1 MRLTLP
7 SLALGL
13 LLCQGA
19 FAGDGTAAIGG
30 GLGGALGN
38 VVGQSIG
45 GKTGAKAVASRVF
58 EGAKTTDQNGFKIT
72 LAERTLAGVLAEAR
86 A

>member
-38 VVGQSIG
+38 VVGKQIG
-45 GKTGAKAVASRVF
+45 GSTGAAI
-58 EGAKTTDQNGFKIT
+58 GAGLGLSLIHI
-72 LAERTLAGVLAEAR
+72 
-86 A
+86 

>member
-30 GLGGALGN
+30 GLGGVLGN
-38 VVGQSIG
+38 VVGQQIG
-45 GKTGAKAVASRVF
+45 GKTGRPSVPASAAQPAVR
-58 EGAKTTDQNGFKIT
+58 
-72 LAERTLAGVLAEAR
+72 
-86 A
+86 

>member
-30 GLGGALGN
+30 GLGGALAA
-38 VVGQSIG
+38 QL
-45 GKTGAKAVASRVF
+45 AVMGIYMNAP
-58 EGAKTTDQNGFKIT
+58 G
-72 LAERTLAGVLAEAR
+72 
-86 A
+86 

>member
-30 GLGGALGN
+30 GLGGVLGN
-38 VVGQSIG
+38 VVGQQIG
-45 GKTGAKAVASRVF
+45 GSTGAAIGAGLSLPFGGSLMIVAVRDA
-58 EGAKTTDQNGFKIT
+58 
-72 LAERTLAGVLAEAR
+72 
-86 A
+86 

>member
-30 GLGGALGN
+30 GLVVSWATLSASKWAAALAQPSAPVSAVPP
-38 VVGQSIG
+38 VVQ
-45 GKTGAKAVASRVF
+45 
-58 EGAKTTDQNGFKIT
+58 
-72 LAERTLAGVLAEAR
+72 
-86 A
+86 